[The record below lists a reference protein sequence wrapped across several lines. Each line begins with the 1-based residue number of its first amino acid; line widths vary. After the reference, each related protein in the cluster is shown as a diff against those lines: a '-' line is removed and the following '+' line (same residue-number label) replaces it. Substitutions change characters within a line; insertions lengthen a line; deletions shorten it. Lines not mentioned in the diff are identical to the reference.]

1 MAFNDIE
8 RMRIQNALDRFLE
21 RRRPAPHIRPQLD
34 VAYRIEGQSVVIFE
48 VRPDWMDPSRTMENL
63 VAKAT

>member
-1 MAFNDIE
+1 MAFNDIG